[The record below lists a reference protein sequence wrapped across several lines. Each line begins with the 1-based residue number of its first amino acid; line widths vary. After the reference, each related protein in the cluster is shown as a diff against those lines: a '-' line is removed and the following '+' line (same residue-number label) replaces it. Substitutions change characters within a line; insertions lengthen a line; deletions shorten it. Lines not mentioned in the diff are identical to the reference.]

1 MTRQTTLS
9 QVEKSMEKSLSYQ
22 IFNDLLDGGH
32 HQDEEKRHQG
42 GPATSGRHIGDLL
55 GKIQRWEIFSVKFW
69 LPKYIITGRKNIKKK
84 KSENKTVVTSRENTV
99 RKRFCQYYATIDL

>member
-55 GKIQRWEIFSVKFW
+55 GKMRNFLSQVLASKVHYYRTK
-69 LPKYIITGRKNIKKK
+69 KHKKK